1 MEESKGYM
9 MDNID
14 HLAESRLKVLWAPE
28 KEKLKV
34 ARAYNKRVREKS
46 FQIGDMVWKKILPVG
61 LRDNWFG
68 KWAPSWEGP
77 YKITRIVPGNAYFV
91 ETLEGRE
98 LPKALSGKYLKRY
111 YLSVW
116 QGA

>member
-1 MEESKGYM
+1 M

-14 HLAESRLKVLWAPE
+14 DLAESHLNALWALE

-46 FQIGDMVWKKILPVG
+46 FQIRDMVWKMILPVG
-61 LRDNWFG
+61 LQDNWFD
-68 KWAPSWEGP
+68 KWSLSWEGP

-91 ETLEGRE
+91 ETLERWE
-98 LPKALSGKYLKRY
+98 LPKALNRKYLKRY
-111 YLSVW
+111 YPSVW
-116 QGA
+116 